1 MTDREFAYQYARE
14 MQTSIDLPDGWA
26 ERYEVL
32 ACLKDS
38 PGKGTYL
45 VKSFNEEEKWILK
58 WAKGEEASHLL
69 SEGEMLR
76 ELQKIEMSDI
86 FIRKILQEKDK
97 VWLLRNYVE
106 GNSLAEVGEIR
117 RFSDEEICRMGIL
130 ICKSVENLHMRKP
143 PVIHRDIKPENI
155 ILKKDGAIAL
165 IDLETARS
173 YKEGKREDTYFAG
186 TRETAAPEQYGF
198 GQSDERTDIYGI
210 GKTLLYMK
218 TGDYDLGELEKGAGG
233 RRLKKV
239 IRKCCAFDP
248 GRRFATAKETA
259 MGLEKC
265 LPGAGRE
272 DGRVKTLT
280 GLVTFLGIAVLALS
294 VQVLLLRWEMKGE
307 QAPGSRSKNET
318 QGSQKLLEAENKSQ
332 GEGTNKVIIRGWD
345 VTLYDTLLGQILD
358 SVEEKDYQ
366 LMAEQCRQL
375 ISELYEDPF
384 LQAVEAEDTYYYTE
398 NDARWEGYDIV
409 RAGYEQVADVLAY
422 HDRMLE
428 THLESLDQYRYYIF
442 AMVRGSVESVS
453 IDKNGEMDYGP
464 LYLYRYQGNT
474 EDLDYSLGNLLD
486 SIIRGIELYQREN
499 PSQ

>member
-1 MTDREFAYQYARE
+1 MSDREFEDQYVRE
-14 MQTSIDLPDGWA
+14 IQKSVDLPEGWA

-45 VKSFNEEEKWILK
+45 VKSFKEEEKWILK
-58 WAKGEEASHLL
+58 WAVGEEASHLL
-69 SEGEMLR
+69 SEGQMLR

-86 FIRKILQEKDK
+86 CIKEIFQEKDR

-117 RFSDEEICRMGIL
+117 SFPEEEICRMGIL
-130 ICKSVENLHMRKP
+130 ICKSVENLHLRKP

-155 ILKKDGAIAL
+155 ILKKDGSIAL
-165 IDLETARS
+165 IDLETARA
-173 YKEGKREDTYFAG
+173 YKEGKKEDTYFAG

-210 GKTLLYMK
+210 GKTLLYLK
-218 TGDYDLGELEKGAGG
+218 TGDYDLAALEGG
-233 RRLKKV
+233 RGSRRLKKV

-248 GRRFATAKETA
+248 QRRFATAKETA
-259 MGLEKC
+259 VGLEKC
-265 LPGAGRE
+265 LPGAGGEGR
-272 DGRVKTLT
+272 RVKILT
-280 GLVTFLGIAVLALS
+280 GLVALLGVAVLALS
-294 VQVLLLRWEMKGE
+294 VQVLLLGWEMKGE
-307 QAPGSRSKNET
+307 QAPRSGSKNET

-332 GEGTNKVIIRGWD
+332 GEGTNRVIIRGWD

-409 RAGYEQVADVLAY
+409 RSGYEQVSDDLAY

-428 THLESLDQYRYYIF
+428 DHLEFFDQYRYHIF
-442 AMVRGSVESVS
+442 AMVKGSIESTSVDKDGQVS
-453 IDKNGEMDYGP
+453 YGP
-464 LYLYRYQGNT
+464 LYMYRYQGKT
-474 EDLDYSLGNLLD
+474 EELDYSLDHLLD